1 MSKTDRVRVYY
12 NLHKKCFSIQDY
24 KTGLVIKHTN
34 QLNLSNAMF
43 VVRKSG
49 NERVRSEGKKNVH
62 AFVNGIVSDKSSGHL
77 VVSNSFHN
85 SYRVRYNPYEMDYFH
100 YEKMVT
106 DWEGEKPVWLPV
118 SKHWIGDV
126 YLNIV
131 NGKPVMYADIDKLGD
146 TKNGKRS
153 DTNNG
158 KLGDTRFTMPKKI
171 LNFHIPKGS
180 LKGTKLYEEF
190 QKFLERK
197 NKILENKNKI
207 KKKTVVI

>member
-24 KTGLVIKHTN
+24 KTGLVTKHTN

-77 VVSNSFHN
+77 VISNSFHN

-100 YEKMVT
+100 YERIVNN
-106 DWEGEKPVWLPV
+106 KPKWIPV
-118 SKHWIGDV
+118 DNHWIGDV
-126 YLNIV
+126 YLFIE
-131 NGKPVMYADIDKLGD
+131 NGKPVMYADIDKLSATSS
-146 TKNGKRS
+146 TK
-153 DTNNG
+153 
-158 KLGDTRFTMPKKI
+158 KLSTHSQADEKEFGVTDL
-171 LNFHIPKGS
+171 LNTQFFKSSVVG
-180 LKGTKLYEEF
+180 G
-190 QKFLERK
+190 KFLRK
-197 NKILENKNKI
+197 KRKIIDSRNKI

>member
-77 VVSNSFHN
+77 VISNSFHN

-100 YEKMVT
+100 YERIVNN
-106 DWEGEKPVWLPV
+106 KPKWLPV
-118 SKHWIGDV
+118 DNHWIGDV
-126 YLNIV
+126 YLFIE

-146 TKNGKRS
+146 TKDDKRS
-153 DTNNG
+153 DT
-158 KLGDTRFTMPKKI
+158 KDDKRGDTKDSKEFGVTDL
-171 LNFHIPKGS
+171 LNTQFFKSSVVG
-180 LKGTKLYEEF
+180 G
-190 QKFLERK
+190 KFLRK
-197 NKILENKNKI
+197 KRKIIDSRNKI

>member
-126 YLNIV
+126 YLFIE
-131 NGKPVMYADIDKLGD
+131 NGKPVMYADIDKLSATSS
-146 TKNGKRS
+146 TKKLSTHSSKDEKEFGVTELLNTQFFRSSKIGGEFLRRKR
-153 DTNNG
+153 
-158 KLGDTRFTMPKKI
+158 KI
-171 LNFHIPKGS
+171 IDS
-180 LKGTKLYEEF
+180 
-190 QKFLERK
+190 R
-197 NKILENKNKI
+197 NKI

>member
-24 KTGLVIKHTN
+24 KTGLVTKHTN

-62 AFVNGIVSDKSSGHL
+62 AFVNGIVNDKPSDT
-77 VVSNSFHN
+77 NSFHN

-100 YEKMVT
+100 YERIVNN
-106 DWEGEKPVWLPV
+106 KPKWLPV
-118 SKHWIGDV
+118 DNHWIGDV
-126 YLNIV
+126 YLFIE
-131 NGKPVMYADIDKLGD
+131 NGKPVMYADIDKLSATSS
-146 TKNGKRS
+146 TKKLS
-153 DTNNG
+153 TN
-158 KLGDTRFTMPKKI
+158 
-171 LNFHIPKGS
+171 S
-180 LKGTKLYEEF
+180 LKDEKEF
-190 QKFLERK
+190 GVTELLNSQFFKSSVVGGEFLRRK
-197 NKILENKNKI
+197 RKIIDSRNKI

>member
-100 YEKMVT
+100 YERIVNN
-106 DWEGEKPVWLPV
+106 KPKWLPV
-118 SKHWIGDV
+118 DNHWIGDV
-126 YLNIV
+126 YLFIE

-146 TKNGKRS
+146 TNNGKS
-153 DTNNG
+153 NDTNNG
-158 KLGDTRFTMPKKI
+158 KSNDTKSDKEFGVTEL
-171 LNFHIPKGS
+171 LNSQFFKSSVVG
-180 LKGTKLYEEF
+180 G
-190 QKFLERK
+190 KFLRK
-197 NKILENKNKI
+197 KRKIIDSRNKI
-207 KKKTVVI
+207 KKKTIVI

>member
-24 KTGLVIKHTN
+24 KTGLVTKHTN

-106 DWEGEKPVWLPV
+106 DWQGEKPVWLPV

-126 YLNIV
+126 YLFIE

-146 TKNGKRS
+146 TKDDKR
-153 DTNNG
+153 
-158 KLGDTRFTMPKKI
+158 GDTKDSKEFGVTEL
-171 LNFHIPKGS
+171 LNTQFFKSSVVG
-180 LKGTKLYEEF
+180 G
-190 QKFLERK
+190 KFLRK
-197 NKILENKNKI
+197 KRKIIDSRNKI

>member
-24 KTGLVIKHTN
+24 KTGLVTKHTN

-62 AFVNGIVSDKSSGHL
+62 AFVNGIVNDKQDYTKVG
-77 VVSNSFHN
+77 VS
-85 SYRVRYNPYEMDYFH
+85 YKVRYNPYEMDYFH
-100 YEKMVT
+100 YERIVNN
-106 DWEGEKPVWLPV
+106 KPRWIPV
-118 SKHWIGDV
+118 DNHWIGNV

-146 TKNGKRS
+146 TKDDKRS
-153 DTNNG
+153 DT
-158 KLGDTRFTMPKKI
+158 KDDKRSDTKDDKEFGVTEL
-171 LNFHIPKGS
+171 LNSQFFKSSVVG
-180 LKGTKLYEEF
+180 G
-190 QKFLERK
+190 KFLRK
-197 NKILENKNKI
+197 KRKIIDSRNKI